1 MAKHYSVRKSV
12 QQPNKFKIVIAGGF
26 FGYEDIDLPL
36 FDTIKEATEIASSMN
51 ALKKE
56 GI

>member
-1 MAKHYSVRKSV
+1 MAKHYSVRTSI
-12 QQPNKFKIVIAGGF
+12 QEPTKFKIVIAGGF
-26 FGYEDIDLPL
+26 FGYKDIDLPL
-36 FDTIKEATEIASSMN
+36 FDTINEATDVASSLN